1 MMFLQL
7 LHIKK
12 TYKSHSV
19 FNDLSFWLAAHQT
32 LSILGKSGC
41 GKSTL
46 LKIIAGLEQ
55 PDTGNI
61 FLQEKDITILK
72 PVARNIVYLFQEA
85 LLFPNLNVA
94 ENIAFGLRIRKQK
107 ESDIKRKV
115 EEMVQSLELENQLT
129 KMPHQLSGGQKQRV
143 AFGRALIIQPPL
155 ILLDE
160 PFSSLDAET
169 RTNMQDLYKRVANH
183 YKLTALFVT
192 HDVKEALIMGDV
204 ISYMQDGLLQVYANK
219 EEFIGDAK
227 TGVQRELSFWKNVN

>member
-1 MMFLQL
+1 MFLQIQ
-7 LHIKK
+7 HIAKK
-12 TYKSHSV
+12 YNSHSV
-19 FNDLSFWLAAHQT
+19 LSDVSFSLAAHQA

-46 LKIIAGLEQ
+46 LKIIAGLEP
-55 PDTGNI
+55 PDTGAI
-61 FLQEKDITILK
+61 FLQEKDNTGLK
-72 PVARNIVYLFQEA
+72 PAARNIVYLFQEA

-115 EEMVQSLELENQLT
+115 EEMVQSLELEKELA
-129 KMPHQLSGGQKQRV
+129 KMPNQLSGGQKQRV

-183 YKLTALFVT
+183 YRLTAIFVT

-204 ISYMQDGLLQVYANK
+204 MSYMQEGRLQVYATK
-219 EEFIGDAK
+219 EEFIGDVK
-227 TGVQRELSFWKNVN
+227 TGVQKELFFWKNIS